1 MSSAVDLV
9 VIGAG
14 PAGLTAAVT
23 AAASGLS
30 VMVLDEQPAPG
41 GQIYRNIESVDRKA
55 FGAILGPEYFAGGD
69 LAETFR
75 EAEIDYR
82 PDVTVWRI
90 DADGRVA
97 ISDGAAATIVT
108 AKRIIAATGAME
120 RPVPLPG
127 WTLPGVMGA
136 GAAQTLLKTGGL
148 IPTNRVVLAGCG
160 PLLFLVGRQL
170 RAAGAE
176 VAAILQ
182 TTRLRDY
189 LNAFPH
195 VPGALRAPE
204 YLTKG
209 AQMLQDLKRLGVK
222 THSAIRE
229 VRALGEDS
237 LNGVAFVENGVERQL
252 DTDMLL
258 LHQGVVPN
266 VQLSRQA
273 GCDHEW
279 YAPQRYWRPVTDE
292 WGATSVETLA
302 IAGDGAGILG
312 AEAAAVMGRLAG
324 LDAACR
330 LGRIE
335 RVDRDLS
342 AVSDLREHRR
352 LAAIRP
358 MLDHLYR
365 PDPEI
370 CVPPADDTI
379 VCRCEEITA
388 GKIRASVE
396 AGAMGPNQ
404 LKALTRT
411 GMGPCQGRMCGLTVS
426 EIVAEARG
434 ESIEATGYFRIRPPI
449 KPVTLAELAAM
460 EDV

>member
-1 MSSAVDLV
+1 
-9 VIGAG
+9 
-14 PAGLTAAVT
+14 
-23 AAASGLS
+23 
-30 VMVLDEQPAPG
+30 
-41 GQIYRNIESVDRKA
+41 
-55 FGAILGPEYFAGGD
+55 
-69 LAETFR
+69 
-75 EAEIDYR
+75 
-82 PDVTVWRI
+82 
-90 DADGRVA
+90 
-97 ISDGAAATIVT
+97 
-108 AKRIIAATGAME
+108 
-120 RPVPLPG
+120 
-127 WTLPGVMGA
+127 
-136 GAAQTLLKTGGL
+136 
-148 IPTNRVVLAGCG
+148 
-160 PLLFLVGRQL
+160 
-170 RAAGAE
+170 
-176 VAAILQ
+176 
-182 TTRLRDY
+182 
-189 LNAFPH
+189 
-195 VPGALRAPE
+195 
-204 YLTKG
+204 
-209 AQMLQDLKRLGVK
+209 
-222 THSAIRE
+222 